1 MARTLLAALVALL
14 VSHASAKADEPAAEK
29 PPAVSLAKGRFVRI
43 SLRGIDRTLALAE
56 VEVLET
62 GSGKNLA
69 KGATASQSSTAEEGE
84 AGLAIDGNREGDFA
98 SGRSVTH
105 SATEQDPWWSVD
117 LGEIK
122 DIGEIRIHNRGDCCG
137 GRLSGAVVEI
147 RDAHDVPVWTSS
159 IATAADGN
167 VYALRIPQKP
177 LAKGRYIRVT
187 LEGMDHVLSLSEV
200 QIRETGS
207 GKELQ
212 KTGKASQSSTDHEGE
227 AQRAADGNTN
237 QDFYAGSTSHSSFE
251 QNPSWEVDLEDI
263 KDIGQIKVFNRGDS
277 CGSRLR
283 GAIVEI
289 LDVNYNAVWKGT
301 ITEAYDGSVHE
312 FSAP

>member
-1 MARTLLAALVALL
+1 MARTLLAALIVLL
-14 VSHASAKADEPAAEK
+14 AVDASAKADEPAAEK
-29 PPAVSLAKGRFVRI
+29 PPAVSLAKGRYV
-43 SLRGIDRTLALAE
+43 
-56 VEVLET
+56 
-62 GSGKNLA
+62 
-69 KGATASQSSTAEEGE
+69 
-84 AGLAIDGNREGDFA
+84 
-98 SGRSVTH
+98 
-105 SATEQDPWWSVD
+105 
-117 LGEIK
+117 
-122 DIGEIRIHNRGDCCG
+122 
-137 GRLSGAVVEI
+137 
-147 RDAHDVPVWTSS
+147 
-159 IATAADGN
+159 
-167 VYALRIPQKP
+167 
-177 LAKGRYIRVT
+177 RVT

-200 QIRETGS
+200 QVREADS

-237 QDFYAGSTSHSSFE
+237 QDFYTGSTCHTSFE
-251 QNPSWEVDLEDI
+251 QNPSWEVDLEEV
-263 KDIGQIKVFNRGDS
+263 KDIGQIKVFNRGDA